1 MNGKQY
7 LDNTIKLAQYYKKLG
22 NSTFDQLKEDD
33 IHWSAG
39 DSSNSISC
47 IVKHLWGNMLSR
59 WTNLMTEDGEK
70 SWRQRDAE
78 FVDDIQTMDEMLSK
92 WDEGWNCFI
101 SAIQSLNP
109 EDLNKTI
116 YIRNEGQSVMDAI
129 QRQMAHYPMHIGQII
144 YAGKIMRGDEWI
156 SLSIPKGNSQSYNEK
171 KFANEKADKH
181 FTDEL

>member
-1 MNGKQY
+1 
-7 LDNTIKLAQYYKKLG
+7 
-22 NSTFDQLKEDD
+22 
-33 IHWSAG
+33 
-39 DSSNSISC
+39 
-47 IVKHLWGNMLSR
+47 
-59 WTNLMTEDGEK
+59 
-70 SWRQRDAE
+70 
-78 FVDDIQTMDEMLSK
+78 MDEMLSK

-144 YAGKIMRGDEWI
+144 YVGKIMRGDEWI

-181 FTDEL
+181 FTDEA